1 MSSVVRQ
8 AGIAILQFT
17 LGAAFLYLAN
27 RLAAHDPAVDEW
39 VDRFF
44 DFSTFGRDWWLLVL
58 AGMGAA
64 LVLLALPSPW
74 RGDRLKPA
82 SAATLVFPSPDGGS
96 SGELASTAINGS
108 SVLPEIPVAHNANAV
123 RRPSQAT
130 PALTPSFRSR
140 PSPQRPLRQL
150 VVTRSTG
157 RVEE

>member
-1 MSSVVRQ
+1 MSSVIRQ

-27 RLAAHDPAVDEW
+27 RLAAHDPAVDGW

-44 DFSTFGRDWWLLVL
+44 DFSSFGRDWWVLVL

-82 SAATLVFPSPDGGS
+82 SAATSVFPPPDGGS
-96 SGELASTAINGS
+96 SRELVNAAINAS
-108 SVLPEIPVAHNANAV
+108 SVLPEVPIADNANTV
-123 RRPSQAT
+123 RRPSETT
-130 PALTPSFRSR
+130 PALTAIAAASAPS
-140 PSPQRPLRQL
+140 
-150 VVTRSTG
+150 TRG
-157 RVEE
+157 DAFD